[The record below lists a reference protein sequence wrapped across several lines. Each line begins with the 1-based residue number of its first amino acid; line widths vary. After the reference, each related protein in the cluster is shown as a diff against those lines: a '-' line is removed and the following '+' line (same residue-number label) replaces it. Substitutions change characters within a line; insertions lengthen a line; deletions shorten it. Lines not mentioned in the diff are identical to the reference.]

1 MKKRPVEADREL
13 SKAAPHA
20 LQTLETVKAR
30 LLAARGASRNW
41 EVVAREFGVSVGTAV
56 RVANGYEPK
65 TPSVRAALHLS
76 PYVPTLACPVHGV
89 VHTAKRC
96 PKAPPRWD
104 YGEWRRDNMGRLLAI
119 VAWAETPPAE
129 RRVWKRRGKA
139 VQL

>member
-1 MKKRPVEADREL
+1 MTKLTIEASRKLTE
-13 SKAAPHA
+13 AAPHA

-41 EVVAREFGVSVGTAV
+41 EVVARDFGVSVGTAV

-65 TPSVRAALHLS
+65 TPSVRAALHLP

-96 PKAPPRWD
+96 PKAAPQWD
-104 YGEWRRDNMGRLLAI
+104 YGEWRRDNLGRLLAI
-119 VAWAETPPAE
+119 VAWAQWPAPA
-129 RRVWKRRGKA
+129 RGKWPKGA
-139 VQL
+139 LR